1 MTTRIR
7 LKRGLIALCLTFTAL
22 WGGALKQANASSSGN
37 VWAFTTDGTHALL
50 SVRHVR
56 SFLNSPEG
64 TSVVLMTA
72 RCNRDAPEPEMT
84 VLLRLDVRAN
94 AQPRE
99 ELFVKARRDSALSVM
114 GTYDRDASYDAGE
127 NRARYRF
134 MLNTRSDFFAELI
147 SPTTRFK
154 PTVDAARWGGGFD
167 LSASIQSDRQD
178 IADFVETCNRYRQ
191 ASETASMRPG
201 ASDVCANLLKGPN
214 QFANN
219 TARSYRDETVGRV
232 CGRNGQSTEPA
243 ICMHFVV
250 SGRFPSNLDGSANW
264 TVDDAAR
271 LCSNANNA
279 EARLT
284 CFRQQL
290 ALGATQAQAI
300 AACSDVG

>member
-1 MTTRIR
+1 MTTRMHLAPR
-7 LKRGLIALCLTFTAL
+7 LAALCVVIAAL
-22 WGGALKQANASSSGN
+22 SVGAASQARASSSGN
-37 VWAFTTDGTHALL
+37 VWAFSTDGFHALL

-72 RCNRDAPEPEMT
+72 RCNRDAPNPEVT

-99 ELFVKARRDSALSVM
+99 ELFVKARRGHTLSVM
-114 GTYDRDASYDAGE
+114 GTYDRDASHDAGE

-134 MLNTRSDFFAELI
+134 MLRTGSDFFAELI
-147 SPTTRFK
+147 APTTRFK

-167 LSASIQSDRQD
+167 LSAATQSDRQD

-191 ASETASMRPG
+191 ASEAAAVRPG
-201 ASDVCANLLKGPN
+201 ANDACTDLLKGPN

-219 TARSYRDETVGRV
+219 AVRSYRDETVGRV
-232 CGRNGQSTEPA
+232 CGRNKQSTEPA
-243 ICMHFVV
+243 ICMHFAV